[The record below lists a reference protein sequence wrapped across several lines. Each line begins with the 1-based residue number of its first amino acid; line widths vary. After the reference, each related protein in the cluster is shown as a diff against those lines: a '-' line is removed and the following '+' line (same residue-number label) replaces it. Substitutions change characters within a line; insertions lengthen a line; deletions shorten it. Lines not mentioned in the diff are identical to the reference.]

1 MKPLKIVQHSK
12 REIHATFSREREKGS
27 PSLRQKLPLVIY
39 IVAFFTT
46 ASQFFLPE
54 KIFENKM
61 KTRLAAQSLTAKE
74 IAFLAEQEPIYILP
88 RYTMNG
94 TELVGS
100 NMPKLRAL
108 QRTEVA
114 LWLAVLLKK
123 QNKCSIVIPD
133 WLSVPFLK
141 AKYIEEQQRKERVSE
156 LPWHWIP
163 TSKIL
168 LDVCSDDFID
178 SPHELRS
185 LIQDLREIRMLK
197 TRQGFAM
204 IDDEYLELTG
214 LSLMEINE
222 IRPFLL
228 QTMNTLRDLRKV
240 TLWDGEG
247 EGGSGDKDR
256 DEESEEEEEEEAE
269 EAEANNKTHDS
280 SIGSRSINNSVMD
293 NIQLDTPFRQQNSHF
308 SDDVP
313 GNASSAYNTST
324 LTNDATLVEA
334 APHPISKRRRVDH
347 NVSRR
352 HHSGPDESN
361 ANSSA
366 INSDSDSD
374 VEYRH

>member
-1 MKPLKIVQHSK
+1 MK
-12 REIHATFSREREKGS
+12 G
-27 PSLRQKLPLVIY
+27 
-39 IVAFFTT
+39 
-46 ASQFFLPE
+46 
-54 KIFENKM
+54 
-61 KTRLAAQSLTAKE
+61 RLAAHSLTVKE

-94 TELVGS
+94 TELIGPS
-100 NMPKLRAL
+100 MPKMKAL
-108 QRTEVA
+108 QRTEVS

-204 IDDEYLELTG
+204 VDDEYLELTG

-240 TLWDGEG
+240 TLSDDEGEEDAG
-247 EGGSGDKDR
+247 GRVAEDEGGSEQEDAAYEDGADSNR
-256 DEESEEEEEEEAE
+256 S
-269 EAEANNKTHDS
+269 AN
-280 SIGSRSINNSVMD
+280 RSMMEHV
-293 NIQLDTPFRQQNSHF
+293 QLDTPFSHPNSHF

-313 GNASSAYNTST
+313 GDASSIFNTSS

-334 APHPISKRRRVDH
+334 DAAPHQTSKRRRVEH
-347 NVSRR
+347 GVSR
-352 HHSGPDESN
+352 HGPSTTNNRNIN
-361 ANSSA
+361 ASA
-366 INSDSDSD
+366 VNSDSDSD

>member
-1 MKPLKIVQHSK
+1 MK
-12 REIHATFSREREKGS
+12 G
-27 PSLRQKLPLVIY
+27 
-39 IVAFFTT
+39 
-46 ASQFFLPE
+46 
-54 KIFENKM
+54 
-61 KTRLAAQSLTAKE
+61 RLAAHSLTVKE

-94 TELVGS
+94 TELIGP
-100 NMPKLRAL
+100 NMPKMKAL
-108 QRTEVA
+108 QRTEVS

-204 IDDEYLELTG
+204 VDDEYLELTG
-214 LSLMEINE
+214 LSLLEINE

-240 TLWDGEG
+240 TLSDDER
-247 EGGSGDKDR
+247 EEESAGGAAEYA
-256 DEESEEEEEEEAE
+256 EESEEEGVAYEDGA
-269 EAEANNKTHDS
+269 DS
-280 SIGSRSINNSVMD
+280 NRSVNRSVMD
-293 NIQLDTPFRQQNSHF
+293 HVQLNTPFRHQKSQF

-313 GNASSAYNTST
+313 GDATSVFNTST
-324 LTNDATLVEA
+324 LTNDNTLVEA
-334 APHPISKRRRVDH
+334 DAATHQTSKRRRVEHGDSRQGH
-347 NVSRR
+347 SAANNSNINVS
-352 HHSGPDESN
+352 SL
-361 ANSSA
+361 
-366 INSDSDSD
+366 NSDSDSD